1 MIFQL
6 SSNILFGV
14 FNNTYLHLLYTEI
27 TKKSHKSIR
36 NATFLKPII

>member
-27 TKKSHKSIR
+27 TKKVTKALETQPS
-36 NATFLKPII
+36 